1 MSCQTVNMSSLLL
14 PEWSAYNNYCC
25 YRSRCQLYKLNH
37 GDNLYHCPRHK
48 TGHVCEW
55 VYNDVW
61 GPDPRSHTYSG
72 AKCPLVVQPGT
83 EYIVCEMT
91 GYVFDKQPV
100 YLPSYEQQ
108 VATNNSP
115 EAEVGPA
122 DTYDRLINYDDKTFS
137 NMLLDNQL
145 DALVMKMSFFM
156 DTYYTENEQRLFFT
170 HMITLF
176 HELYPRERKKD
187 RFQSEDKMYIYT
199 AISDSV
205 GSYYRDP
212 AYSLKRVSKYRKYT
226 NLVQN
231 LKVICRAVKPMRPK
245 NTTRE

>member
-1 MSCQTVNMSSLLL
+1 
-14 PEWSAYNNYCC
+14 
-25 YRSRCQLYKLNH
+25 
-37 GDNLYHCPRHK
+37 
-48 TGHVCEW
+48 
-55 VYNDVW
+55 
-61 GPDPRSHTYSG
+61 
-72 AKCPLVVQPGT
+72 
-83 EYIVCEMT
+83 MT

-100 YLPSYEQQ
+100 YLPSYEQE

-115 EAEVGPA
+115 EAEIGPA

-205 GSYYRDP
+205 GSYYRDS

-231 LKVICRAVKPMRPK
+231 LKVICRAVKPMRLKKRNKRVGRQDGTSKGDHHQQQQQQERDTKHNP
-245 NTTRE
+245 TEVDMECSQ

>member
-1 MSCQTVNMSSLLL
+1 
-14 PEWSAYNNYCC
+14 
-25 YRSRCQLYKLNH
+25 
-37 GDNLYHCPRHK
+37 
-48 TGHVCEW
+48 
-55 VYNDVW
+55 
-61 GPDPRSHTYSG
+61 
-72 AKCPLVVQPGT
+72 
-83 EYIVCEMT
+83 MT

-108 VATNNSP
+108 VATNNGP
-115 EAEVGPA
+115 EAEIGPA
-122 DTYDRLINYDDKTFS
+122 DTYDRLINYVDKTFS
-137 NMLLDNQL
+137 DMLLDNQL

-156 DTYYTENEQRLFFT
+156 DTYMYYTEHQQGLFFT

-199 AISDSV
+199 GISDSV
-205 GSYYRDP
+205 GKYYRDP

-231 LKVICRAVKPMRPK
+231 LKVFCCAVKPMRPK
-245 NTTRE
+245 KHNKRVGRQDGTSKGDHQQQQQQQERDTNQKKHKSRHGECSQ

>member
-1 MSCQTVNMSSLLL
+1 
-14 PEWSAYNNYCC
+14 
-25 YRSRCQLYKLNH
+25 
-37 GDNLYHCPRHK
+37 
-48 TGHVCEW
+48 
-55 VYNDVW
+55 
-61 GPDPRSHTYSG
+61 
-72 AKCPLVVQPGT
+72 
-83 EYIVCEMT
+83 MT

-108 VATNNSP
+108 VVTNNSP
-115 EAEVGPA
+115 EAEIGPA

-137 NMLLDNQL
+137 DMLLDNQL

-156 DTYYTENEQRLFFT
+156 DTFCTEYKQRLFFT

-231 LKVICRAVKPMRPK
+231 LKVICRAVKPMRPNK
-245 NTTRE
+245 HNKRVGRQDGTSKGDHQQQQ